1 MAIEIRISTGSSVPI
16 YRQLFDQFCRAVLTG
31 ALGEGDQ
38 VPSVRAL
45 AERLVVNP
53 NTVAR
58 TYGEL
63 IREGVLEARK
73 GKGVFVARRRLVY
86 TKAERLR
93 RVQEPLDAFVN
104 RALVVGLTPGEIRG
118 LLEEKLAVLEKEQKG
133 EDSHG

>member
-38 VPSVRAL
+38 VPSVRTL

-63 IREGVLEARK
+63 IREGILEARQ
-73 GKGVFVARRRLVY
+73 GRGVFVARRRLVY

-104 RALVVGLTPGEIRG
+104 RALLVGLTPGEIRG